1 MLRAQYLPGI
11 ERCSKVESGG
21 TFGSL
26 QHLKWVVYEVLGQG
40 REEGSAVGLSLQH
53 LPSPSKPCTPRE
65 AGSSAAPCSS
75 PLFKS
80 PLPWFPGTIPMN

>member
-40 REEGSAVGLSLQH
+40 RRKAQLWVCHCSA
-53 LPSPSKPCTPRE
+53 
-65 AGSSAAPCSS
+65 
-75 PLFKS
+75 F
-80 PLPWFPGTIPMN
+80 